1 MTTEREDRIRKY
13 VQSQAAQQAL
23 KARQEQ
29 EKQRNPFDV
38 QEQIARPEPQEEKRG
53 FFSKVLN
60 ALSFPGDV
68 GMGLL
73 TSAVKIPGIE
83 EETERQIERG
93 GPGTTKPVIERQR
106 ERRAEL
112 LGINPKTDPWGA
124 LQFTVK
130 PTNWLD
136 YAKATRK
143 AYVEAREDKEYEF
156 GIPLAGEILTDPTT
170 YFGGYAIRGAVKG
183 YKGAKTA
190 VKGSTTYKTGASSL
204 KPRKINDINSRLS
217 KNSADS
223 TPVPKTST
231 QIEKE
236 VNAKNRGI
244 LNDFLFN
251 SKFSAFIQSLH

>member
-1 MTTEREDRIRKY
+1 M
-13 VQSQAAQQAL
+13 
-23 KARQEQ
+23 
-29 EKQRNPFDV
+29 
-38 QEQIARPEPQEEKRG
+38 
-53 FFSKVLN
+53 
-60 ALSFPGDV
+60 
-68 GMGLL
+68 
-73 TSAVKIPGIE
+73 
-83 EETERQIERG
+83 
-93 GPGTTKPVIERQR
+93 
-106 ERRAEL
+106 
-112 LGINPKTDPWGA
+112 
-124 LQFTVK
+124 QFTVK

-251 SKFSAFIQSLH
+251 SKFSGSLGRLLDPIFGQTIRYGNLSILGKSISNFYYRMSDDIRKVRIDKNNFNASGKDFGVDNMGKHVDDFLDEKGFTPVLKLKNNQKIFGTVD